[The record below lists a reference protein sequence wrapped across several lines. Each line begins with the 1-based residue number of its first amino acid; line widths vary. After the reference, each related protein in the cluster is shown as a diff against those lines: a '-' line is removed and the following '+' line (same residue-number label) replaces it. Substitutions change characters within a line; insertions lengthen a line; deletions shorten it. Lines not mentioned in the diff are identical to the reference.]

1 MLIAFSDGSKS
12 QYTRIIELLPTYYP
26 IQENEFDFKVSEAFE
41 RVMKEKENT
50 ASLQKWK
57 DFLKGVKKTAKSGL
71 RVSSSQWLMCPSFK
85 GSFTLKREKM
95 GRATYRREFLVYLS
109 LIGSFYTMYGLDE
122 VSITDE
128 RAADDKAA
136 DDKAA
141 DDIDSSEI
149 LFEPVLYPHPYS
161 VYKKWFL
168 LFHQAMKEA
177 YPDYEFVPY
186 ETLKH
191 RPKDISTGD
200 VNAEGAGP
208 SIFQALFS
216 FEDINQ
222 YRMKMDAQVHPFA
235 DRYGFE

>member
-1 MLIAFSDGSKS
+1 MLIGFSDGSES

-26 IQENEFDFKVSEAFE
+26 VQENEFDFKVSDAFE
-41 RVMKEKENT
+41 QVMIEKENS
-50 ASLQKWK
+50 ASLHKWK
-57 DFLKGVKKTAKSGL
+57 DFLKSVKKTAKSGL

-85 GSFTLKREKM
+85 GVFTLKREKM
-95 GRATYRREFLVYLS
+95 VRVTYRREFFVYLS
-109 LIGSFYTMYGLDE
+109 LIGRFYTMYGLDE
-122 VSITDE
+122 VSITD
-128 RAADDKAA
+128 DKV
-136 DDKAA
+136 A

-149 LFEPVLYPHPYS
+149 LFKPVLYPHPYS

-168 LFHQAMKEA
+168 LFHQAMKDT

-191 RPKDISTGD
+191 RPKGLSTGD
-200 VNAEGAGP
+200 VNAEGVGP